1 MSLHFEEYYILIMEK
16 GLVPNKNVL
25 DRKGYGKPV
34 VIHLF
39 KASDT
44 LNHDLRIAT
53 LHIYGF
59 SEQSLLSKLMN
70 HDINNVE

>member
-44 LNHDLRIAT
+44 LNHDFRIAT
-53 LHIYGF
+53 LHIY
-59 SEQSLLSKLMN
+59 ESLLSKLMN